1 MATGLIKFNIPAS
14 EIPLGLNSTEAFAG
28 IVPGLPKTYPGGTV
42 SIVLTVGSAAST
54 VLLSHGAVG
63 KAA

>member
-1 MATGLIKFNIPAS
+1 M
-14 EIPLGLNSTEAFAG
+14 TEAYAG

-63 KAA
+63 KAAILRVLVRHTLAALF